1 MTDTQNK
8 IKELQSVLD
17 KTAKEIE
24 ILKFIDYLKKVTFYD
39 ETGKG
44 ESVEATANFRTDGKN
59 IFLSAVFAR
68 YFRYPN
74 PSKEKYRTIE
84 LSVTIDKK
92 TSEFSRDLIALIEK
106 HKDCLSSNE
115 RF

>member
-1 MTDTQNK
+1 MTDTQDK
-8 IKELQSVLD
+8 IKELQGVLD

-24 ILKFIDYLKKVTFYD
+24 ILRFIDYLKKVTFYD

-59 IFLSAVFAR
+59 IFLSTVFAR
-68 YFRYPN
+68 FFPRFKDN
-74 PSKEKYRTIE
+74 DHTIE
-84 LSVTIDKK
+84 FSVTIDEK

>member
-1 MTDTQNK
+1 MTDTQDK
-8 IKELQSVLD
+8 IKELQGALD
-17 KTAKEIE
+17 KTAGEIR
-24 ILKFIDYLKKVTFYD
+24 ILRFIDYLKKVTFYD

-44 ESVEATANFRTDGKN
+44 ESIKASFRTDGKN
-59 IFLSAVFAR
+59 IFLSTVFAR
-68 YFRYPN
+68 FFPRFKGN
-74 PSKEKYRTIE
+74 DHTIE
-84 LSVTIDKK
+84 FSITIDEK

>member
-1 MTDTQNK
+1 MTDTQDK

-17 KTAKEIE
+17 KTAGEIR
-24 ILKFIDYLKKVTFYD
+24 ILRFIDYLKKVTFYD

-44 ESVEATANFRTDGKN
+44 ESIKANFKTDGKN
-59 IFLSAVFAR
+59 IFLSTVFAR
-68 YFRYPN
+68 YFPRCKDN
-74 PSKEKYRTIE
+74 DHRIE
-84 LSVTIDKK
+84 FSVTIDEK

>member
-1 MTDTQNK
+1 MTNTQDK

-24 ILKFIDYLKKVTFYD
+24 ILRFIDYLKKVTFYD

-44 ESVEATANFRTDGKN
+44 ESLKASFRTDGKN
-59 IFLSAVFAR
+59 IFLSTVFAR
-68 YFRYPN
+68 FFPRFKDN
-74 PSKEKYRTIE
+74 DHTIE
-84 LSVTIDKK
+84 LSVTIDEK

>member
-1 MTDTQNK
+1 MTDTQDK
-8 IKELQSVLD
+8 IKELQGVLD

-24 ILKFIDYLKKVTFYD
+24 ILKFTDHLKKFTFYD
-39 ETGKG
+39 QTGEG
-44 ESVEATANFRTDGKN
+44 ESVEAKANFRTDGKN
-59 IFLSAVFAR
+59 IFLSTVFAR
-68 YFRYPN
+68 YFPRCKDN
-74 PSKEKYRTIE
+74 DHRIE
-84 LSVTIDKK
+84 FSVTIDEK